1 MRHLLQIAILSLL
14 VTSCS
19 VARFQPSTDTYTGE
33 VRVDSVTVYDSV
45 YIDRIR
51 TIKEKADTVYITDV
65 KTEYKYKY
73 RDRVKVDTLILT
85 ETKTETQLVEKELT
99 WWQKFRLR
107 AFWYLLGVIA
117 LFVIWKIITRYFAYR
132 PNL

>member
-1 MRHLLQIAILSLL
+1 MRHLLQIAIFALL

-19 VARFQPSTDTYTGE
+19 VARFQPVTDTYTGE
-33 VRVDSVTVYDSV
+33 VRVDSVMLYDSV

-73 RDRVKVDTLILT
+73 RDRVKVDTLIQEKVIT
-85 ETKTETQLVEKELT
+85 EVKEVEKELT
-99 WWQKFRLR
+99 AWQKFRLKG
-107 AFWYLLGVIA
+107 FWWLLGVIA
-117 LFVIWKIITRYFAYR
+117 LWIVWKIIRLR
-132 PNL
+132 I

>member
-1 MRHLLQIAILSLL
+1 MKHLLQIAVLSLL

-19 VARFQPSTDTYTGE
+19 IARFQPVTDTYTGE
-33 VRVDSVTVYDSV
+33 VRVDSVMVLDSV

-51 TIKEKADTVYITDV
+51 VIREKADTVYITDT
-65 KTEYKYKY
+65 KTEIKYRY

-99 WWQKFRLR
+99 WRQKFRLKG
-107 AFWYLLGVIA
+107 FWYLLGVIA
-117 LFVIWKIITRYFAYR
+117 LFVIWKIARLR
-132 PNL
+132 LHL

>member
-1 MRHLLQIAILSLL
+1 MKHLLQIAIFTLL

-19 VARFQPSTDTYTGE
+19 IARFQPASDTYTGE
-33 VRVDSVTVYDSV
+33 VRVDSVRVLDSV

-51 TIKEKADTVYITDV
+51 TIKEKADTIYVTDI
-65 KTEYKYKY
+65 KTEIKYRY

-99 WWQKFRLR
+99 AWQKFRLKG
-107 AFWYLLGVIA
+107 FWYLLGVIA
-117 LFVIWKIITRYFAYR
+117 LFVIWKIAKIR
-132 PNL
+132 LHL